1 MKIEANHTDER
12 STGKDRFPEVTTTEE
27 GIPIIIRPIGPEDK
41 SRVAKLLRS
50 LSPRSI
56 YLRFF
61 CHMRDF
67 PDPMI
72 HRLTHIDSR
81 NEIVLVALDLSGNML
96 GKSTVCVMGDEKHA
110 EFAVLVADDW
120 QGKGIGAALL
130 KRCLMLAKARGIET
144 VWGRVLGEN
153 TQMLALGK
161 KLGFVRRRV
170 PDSCEY
176 DLLFEMNKPA

>member
-1 MKIEANHTDER
+1 
-12 STGKDRFPEVTTTEE
+12 
-27 GIPIIIRPIGPEDK
+27 
-41 SRVAKLLRS
+41 
-50 LSPRSI
+50 
-56 YLRFF
+56 
-61 CHMRDF
+61 MRDF

-130 KRCLMLAKARGIET
+130 KRFGITLYMLTNLK
-144 VWGRVLGEN
+144 
-153 TQMLALGK
+153 
-161 KLGFVRRRV
+161 VRPKGTR
-170 PDSCEY
+170 
-176 DLLFEMNKPA
+176 LLSISGSGAVMIM